1 MEKVF
6 KNVNLLYVICN
17 DSILMRKF
25 SHQGYDVLDV
35 FAFKSNDNVDTDL
48 KNKLMSLFG
57 KTFPYSYYGTIES
70 VIHKEGIIAHLT
82 IKTYK
87 ILLDQKYDVLA
98 NYADD
103 VINSGNGTLWVKK
116 SDIKNEK
123 RLREGDKKILERVF
137 DDKNIIIKIV
147 ENQGERW
154 IDAKTI
160 SFEDK

>member
-57 KTFPYSYYGTIES
+57 KTFPYCS
-70 VIHKEGIIAHLT
+70 
-82 IKTYK
+82 
-87 ILLDQKYDVLA
+87 
-98 NYADD
+98 
-103 VINSGNGTLWVKK
+103 
-116 SDIKNEK
+116 
-123 RLREGDKKILERVF
+123 
-137 DDKNIIIKIV
+137 
-147 ENQGERW
+147 
-154 IDAKTI
+154 
-160 SFEDK
+160 

>member
-1 MEKVF
+1 
-6 KNVNLLYVICN
+6 
-17 DSILMRKF
+17 
-25 SHQGYDVLDV
+25 
-35 FAFKSNDNVDTDL
+35 
-48 KNKLMSLFG
+48 
-57 KTFPYSYYGTIES
+57 
-70 VIHKEGIIAHLT
+70 
-82 IKTYK
+82 
-87 ILLDQKYDVLA
+87 LDQKYDVLA